1 MNVQK
6 LDGAKVLLVDDDS
19 TCTALLSRYLV
30 SKAYQVAIAE
40 DGCQALE
47 QLDEALPDLIISD
60 IIMPKLDGFTLL
72 EQVRQ
77 NANTNWIPIILLSA
91 KTASCDRLKGLN
103 AGANAY
109 LIKPL
114 NLKELL
120 AHVQTLLHLSY
131 SLRADTRR
139 QLEQRIQT
147 PTDVKLTTSELSMA
161 KLVSQGLSNYEI
173 SQRLVISKRTVES
186 CISRMLR
193 KTELNNRTELSR
205 WVLEN
210 GLA

>member
-1 MNVQK
+1 MNTQK
-6 LDGAKVLLVDDDS
+6 SYNARLLLVDDDS
-19 TCTALLSRYLV
+19 TCTALLSRYLM

-40 DGCQALE
+40 DGCQAIE

-60 IIMPKLDGFTLL
+60 IMMPKMDGFTLL
-72 EQVRQ
+72 QQIKQ
-77 NANTNWIPIILLSA
+77 NANTTWIPVILLSA

-109 LIKPL
+109 LTKPFS
-114 NLKELL
+114 LKELL
-120 AHVQTLLHLSY
+120 AHVQTLIQLSY

-139 QLEQRIQT
+139 QLEQRIQA
-147 PTDVKLTTSELSMA
+147 PIDVKLTTSELSMA
-161 KLVSQGLSNYEI
+161 KLVAQGLSNYEI